1 MLALL
6 GSGLSPATPGLAASH
21 VCPADLSVWRQ
32 TLGAEWL
39 ACHQLADLT
48 TTGNPYTDPNSLY
61 GMGFPPPGSG
71 TLNSHYTNPTG
82 PAVAGL
88 QLEGYFADGCNA
100 FVAEPALV
108 AKNGSPFVS
117 GCTPLPGLEA
127 TCVSACHHDGQFV
140 VRIPDTWDGHLLAAG
155 TPGVRDAFA
164 SDFILSDYAMEKGWA
179 YVSQDKGN
187 LGADFFRSGC
197 DETGSCAS
205 QPWAGACTDPSQP
218 WCAGAAVQEWNPRM
232 RQATRTAQAL
242 LRGLTASYALAGLS
256 RTYAAGISNG
266 GYQTRRALETDTT
279 QDRLYDGGVDWE
291 GTLFVS
297 TLPAGVHPATRT
309 TGFGLFNTLPS
320 ALLHAPGDYTNNA
333 PDVQALAAV
342 GFNPQSEPLWAYHW
356 LIYWG
361 LTQKAYRLEFDPEYT
376 GYTCSANTGPP
387 CVLPPAIQ
395 VSNNDPDA
403 MYVYSQRL
411 QQNPALSS
419 RLQAVANT
427 GDFKVPLITLHGDQ
441 DSLLPVQTDSDLY
454 AQMVKRPGLYR
465 YYRVAGGNHV
475 DPQFDDHYGVDTYGN
490 NVLRP
495 ILPCARA
502 ALDALQ
508 AWVEHGIAAPT
519 SHTII
524 RPSGASAA
532 DLANTCSVN

>member
-1 MLALL
+1 MVGRRTAPTWWRVGLLGMLALL

-21 VCPADLSVWRQ
+21 VCPTDLSVWRQ

-71 TLNSHYTNPTG
+71 TLNSHYTNPTS

-117 GCTPLPGLEA
+117 GCTPPPSPEA

-242 LRGLTASYALAGLS
+242 LRGLAPTRGDPARYLAH
-256 RTYAAGISNG
+256 RPAAGG
-266 GYQTRRALETDTT
+266 FEL
-279 QDRLYDGGVDWE
+279 DRLGPHPQGPTNQDGPKQAPKVLIHCACQACD
-291 GTLFVS
+291 
-297 TLPAGVHPATRT
+297 
-309 TGFGLFNTLPS
+309 
-320 ALLHAPGDYTNNA
+320 ALLIGHRR
-333 PDVQALAAV
+333 L
-342 GFNPQSEPLWAYHW
+342 PQVHRPPIRQRQGEARRGEPLVAVEQR
-356 LIYWG
+356 
-361 LTQKAYRLEFDPEYT
+361 TAV
-376 GYTCSANTGPP
+376 
-387 CVLPPAIQ
+387 VLPQDGTP
-395 VSNNDPDA
+395 
-403 MYVYSQRL
+403 L
-411 QQNPALSS
+411 
-419 RLQAVANT
+419 
-427 GDFKVPLITLHGDQ
+427 GDE
-441 DSLLPVQTDSDLY
+441 
-454 AQMVKRPGLYR
+454 QMV
-465 YYRVAGGNHV
+465 
-475 DPQFDDHYGVDTYGN
+475 
-490 NVLRP
+490 VL
-495 ILPCARA
+495 
-502 ALDALQ
+502 
-508 AWVEHGIAAPT
+508 
-519 SHTII
+519 STIMWQKM
-524 RPSGASAA
+524 P
-532 DLANTCSVN
+532 